1 MGSRILAVQEVTTT
15 IMPEEI
21 SECSFILTSPR
32 SKLSV
37 HSSGVS
43 EKIRL
48 GTEYQ
53 TEIPELLLDEQKQE
67 YELETEEPSVMLWSS
82 TTSLP
87 DEDIESFVKKACKE
101 YRYSSEQAHGMLFWH
116 QYNVDKA
123 SEDLSNFTP
132 SPDEWNDKEKLMF
145 EKGFQWHGKQFD
157 LIKKLLPQKN
167 MKALIQHYY
176 LWKKEKK
183 SAKRQ
188 LYCDDLNPKES
199 LSKRS
204 RTEPIVREIAVKRY
218 KS

>member
-1 MGSRILAVQEVTTT
+1 MGSRILAVQEVTIT

-87 DEDIESFVKKACKE
+87 DEDIEKLVK
-101 YRYSSEQAHGMLFWH
+101 
-116 QYNVDKA
+116 NTDIV
-123 SEDLSNFTP
+123 P
-132 SPDEWNDKEKLMF
+132 SKLMECYF
-145 EKGFQWHGKQFD
+145 GTSITWTKPVRIFPT
-157 LIKKLLPQKN
+157 LLQVQMN
-167 MKALIQHYY
+167 GMT
-176 LWKKEKK
+176 KK
-183 SAKRQ
+183 SSCLKK
-188 LYCDDLNPKES
+188 DSNGTGNS
-199 LSKRS
+199 L
-204 RTEPIVREIAVKRY
+204 T
-218 KS
+218 